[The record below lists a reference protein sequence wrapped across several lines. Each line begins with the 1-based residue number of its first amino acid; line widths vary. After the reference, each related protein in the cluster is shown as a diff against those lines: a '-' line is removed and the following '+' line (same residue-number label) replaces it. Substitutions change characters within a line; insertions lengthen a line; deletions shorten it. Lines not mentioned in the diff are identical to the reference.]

1 MRRKQGRPFGSPGK
15 RAVLHEQRQKRKTL
29 LLRIIARSVNKY
41 GCQPSYREL
50 AESLGYFST
59 GYVQLLIKE
68 MERDKLVVSMG
79 ARALSF
85 KWRDYL

>member
-1 MRRKQGRPFGSPGK
+1 
-15 RAVLHEQRQKRKTL
+15 
-29 LLRIIARSVNKY
+29 VNKY